1 MARFVG
7 FIETCE
13 TPIASIAAL
22 TTWISA
28 KHNCPSL
35 FQKAGGRQ
43 GSRYSVRS
51 AWSCPATMVSRYL
64 MVFICAPVYANRQGT
79 TANNS
84 GRLWQR
90 TCLQKC
96 ILQSNV
102 QTDGNGACTPKII
115 KESSMILLFSHMF
128 TVPCQATKALPC
140 PVQRWSPS

>member
-13 TPIASIAAL
+13 IPIASIATL

-79 TANNS
+79 TANIPGGFGSENVCKNAFFNPMS
-84 GRLWQR
+84 RL
-90 TCLQKC
+90 TETGHVL
-96 ILQSNV
+96 
-102 QTDGNGACTPKII
+102 PK
-115 KESSMILLFSHMF
+115 
-128 TVPCQATKALPC
+128 
-140 PVQRWSPS
+140 